1 MEIVSPLPQLHAC
14 FLFPNTTVAYIM
26 TYYLHVTVKFAELDL
41 LSKLLNTWQRYC
53 PADKAPRLSM
63 CKTLCWLEVVIPE
76 VTGSIRFNGVTWYH
90 LITGGGTPENEQVK
104 SMLWLAFNC
113 EDWGETLTL
122 MGSETKIIISI
133 EKKSEKILYFIII
146 SYDN

>member
-1 MEIVSPLPQLHAC
+1 
-14 FLFPNTTVAYIM
+14 
-26 TYYLHVTVKFAELDL
+26 
-41 LSKLLNTWQRYC
+41 
-53 PADKAPRLSM
+53 M

-76 VTGSIRFNGVTWYH
+76 VTGSIRFNGVMWYH

-122 MGSETKIIISI
+122 MGSEKKMIISI